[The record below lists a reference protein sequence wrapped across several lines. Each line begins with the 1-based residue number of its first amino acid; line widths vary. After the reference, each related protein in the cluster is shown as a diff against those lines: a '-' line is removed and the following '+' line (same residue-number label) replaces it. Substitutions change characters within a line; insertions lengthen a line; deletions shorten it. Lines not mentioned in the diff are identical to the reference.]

1 MQLGWV
7 DFSRQD
13 REKVLDVINLLQ
25 EQGAVDEI
33 GIGLVRDAFAN
44 LFFPGTST
52 VQTSAKYFLIV
63 PYVVKEATEGRYGSD
78 LHKIMRRIDQ
88 EEKACGIRLMQN
100 CPGEE
105 GIIGQRVLP
114 KGWVARKPSSIYWNG
129 IRTYGICTQNLTI
142 PELLK
147 TSLLLRTQTQAA
159 AMGNRN
165 DASDAERDDADAGR
179 DIAAQLFSVS
189 DDYYSDWRT
198 GLSIYLTPTEAAFLR
213 QKIETR
219 VPSSLLGYLL
229 RNRVDVTKY
238 RSFEEINEDLRDSVP
253 EELRR
258 TMALACDFNR
268 LVYAARVRYN
278 FLLSNG
284 QNRDAVTEWQRIQD
298 NMPHMM
304 AVEIDDVL
312 QTLHISNFRLRRF
325 LTNLQTAFLAGDTD
339 TADRILV
346 EREIEI
352 KSRSRAKL
360 CRREDF
366 ANDAWIGG
374 RWLDYRFPSAKRII
388 LDICRGEGAAH
399 VQDQ

>member
-1 MQLGWV
+1 MRKINKIEPLLP
-7 DFSRQD
+7 SLPTRK
-13 REKVLDVINLLQ
+13 KVAAYARVSVETERLHHSL
-25 EQGAVDEI
+25 
-33 GIGLVRDAFAN
+33 
-44 LFFPGTST
+44 
-52 VQTSAKYFLIV
+52 SAQVSYYSELIQSN
-63 PYVVKEATEGRYGSD
+63 PEWEYVGV
-78 LHKIMRRIDQ
+78 
-88 EEKACGIRLMQN
+88 
-100 CPGEE
+100 
-105 GIIGQRVLP
+105 
-114 KGWVARKPSSIYWNG
+114 
-129 IRTYGICTQNLTI
+129 
-142 PELLK
+142 
-147 TSLLLRTQTQAA
+147 
-159 AMGNRN
+159 
-165 DASDAERDDADAGR
+165 
-179 DIAAQLFSVS
+179 
-189 DDYYSDWRT
+189 YSDWRT

-388 LDICRGEGAAH
+388 LDICREEGAAH